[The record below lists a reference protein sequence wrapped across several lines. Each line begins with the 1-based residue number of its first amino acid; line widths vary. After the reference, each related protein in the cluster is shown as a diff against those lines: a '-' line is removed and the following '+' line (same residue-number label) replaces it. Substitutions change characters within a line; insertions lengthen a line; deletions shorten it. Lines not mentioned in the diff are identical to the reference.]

1 MFCPDCGNQVQ
12 SSFRFCPDCGYKLFL
27 LTQNKAEDVATSA
40 NQPSVTAE
48 EKNQKEDQDQVPKD
62 VKEDQENRFQ
72 KEPASDDQEPAKDG
86 TTSQDGSDKNVCP
99 AKLENGAR
107 SYAADLTFTYQP
119 DTVTK
124 DNPDEVNTP
133 ADKPSDILSL
143 STCVLS
149 TSAKETSSTS
159 SDSCDQTTQECGS
172 VTKQSSANQP
182 SVTAEEKN
190 QKEDQD
196 QVPKDVKEDQE
207 NQFQKEPASD
217 DQEPAKDGTTSQ
229 DGSDKNV
236 CPAKLENGA
245 RSYAADLTFTY
256 QPDTVTKD
264 NPDEVNTPADKP
276 SDILSLSTC
285 VLSTSAKETSSTSS
299 DSCDQTTQECGSVT
313 KQSASDEEKNETQNL
328 PDRPDGNANWL
339 DDTQRQ
345 TASDDLESARDGATP
360 QDTSDSTASPATQEK
375 GALSSSSSETVSGLI
390 TTQKSEVITTCKEA
404 ERLSSTAPDSTLQ
417 PYNEQHLSGS
427 KTLSDATPA
436 SYNLTEQ
443 QAEAPDTSTNDNPD
457 EVQLPADK
465 PGDIHSGPLSNPASV
480 PTLTKETSSTAP
492 EPTEQRPQ
500 ECDSVTTQSNTKQ
513 EKEKKTFH
521 ETQIVS
527 KRRDDNDNKINKE
540 QRTLAKQTDKKKDQA
555 SRKSAASH
563 SVSKKAAKGTKAV
576 ETKSNKKI
584 STHPAEKQEQQP
596 GDGDV
601 DKYTSP
607 MHSCPPSQADEKLG
621 PQGTAHTSQI
631 KATQMLPKSESID
644 VYFHAVTSKDLDPE
658 DEIFLM
664 SRNVSGQWGRIVE
677 MTRTRALGGNRS
689 LVEGQTTISK
699 NMINKSM
706 PYKYAIY
713 KAKHGYKE
721 MYETIYQKDGNEY
734 RYVNRCLTVREEFLT
749 REGDWHQYDDV
760 IHSELKTSYWSGEFS
775 TKDVVMKGR
784 DLAGRV
790 MLNIIFELLTTWNEQ
805 NVDNFFLLL
814 RQFFH
819 TYSYPVLH
827 DDMER
832 SSGLPYGPEQVK
844 NLLKCAL
851 DEHLNPKPG
860 KKKEYSLH
868 PLYVGVV
875 RLLIYDNYLKD
886 DMKGQMSSLCD
897 LLCLP
902 KHPQHHFKDFWEKFA
917 GPLPDKNRI
926 ADAVE
931 MLCNNARKQRV
942 EKWFLV
948 IPLIHLLRGKS
959 RPFEPVPPVLNPKF
973 DSWSKGT
980 NVYRDNNAS

>member
-133 ADKPSDILSL
+133 ADKPSDI
-143 STCVLS
+143 
-149 TSAKETSSTS
+149 
-159 SDSCDQTTQECGS
+159 
-172 VTKQSSANQP
+172 
-182 SVTAEEKN
+182 
-190 QKEDQD
+190 
-196 QVPKDVKEDQE
+196 
-207 NQFQKEPASD
+207 F
-217 DQEPAKDGTTSQ
+217 
-229 DGSDKNV
+229 
-236 CPAKLENGA
+236 
-245 RSYAADLTFTY
+245 
-256 QPDTVTKD
+256 
-264 NPDEVNTPADKP
+264 
-276 SDILSLSTC
+276 SLSTC

-527 KRRDDNDNKINKE
+527 KRRDDNDNKINKK

-563 SVSKKAAKGTKAV
+563 SVSKKAPEGTKAV

-607 MHSCPPSQADEKLG
+607 MRSCPPSQADEKLG

-644 VYFHAVTSKDLDPE
+644 VYFHAVTSKDLDPG

-664 SRNVSGQWGRIVE
+664 SRHVSGQWGRIVE
-677 MTRTRALGGNRS
+677 MTRTRDLGGNRY

-734 RYVNRCLTVREEFLT
+734 VNRCLTVREEFLT

-760 IHSELKTSYWSGEFS
+760 IHSELKTSLWSFEFS
-775 TKDVVMKGR
+775 TKDVVMKER

-814 RQFFH
+814 RQFFD

-827 DDMER
+827 DGMER

-868 PLYVGVV
+868 PLYAGVV
-875 RLLIYDNYLKD
+875 RLLIYVNYLKD

-902 KHPQHHFKDFWEKFA
+902 KHPQQNFKDFWEKFA
-917 GPLPDKNRI
+917 GPLSDKNR
-926 ADAVE
+926 
-931 MLCNNARKQRV
+931 
-942 EKWFLV
+942 
-948 IPLIHLLRGKS
+948 
-959 RPFEPVPPVLNPKF
+959 
-973 DSWSKGT
+973 
-980 NVYRDNNAS
+980 